1 MPTGG
6 SPYRLWQAGRL
17 LGATGHLPRGPKHAE
32 RTATPRREK
41 IKNQQHGRTEAWTIQ
56 ALAVALPM
64 ATVHA
69 MCARG
74 ARRGGATATFVQRGD
89 QSARVLVWSAP
100 DARGGA
106 RPLGA
111 FSVSYA
117 VPGADEA
124 TLREVSWPPDAPPTD
139 LWSAI
144 EELAG
149 RPIPH

>member
-1 MPTGG
+1 M
-6 SPYRLWQAGRL
+6 
-17 LGATGHLPRGPKHAE
+17 E
-32 RTATPRREK
+32 RTRSAPA
-41 IKNQQHGRTEAWTIQ
+41 GAWELQ

-74 ARRGGATATFVQRGD
+74 GWRGGASATFVQRGE
-89 QSARVLVWSAP
+89 QAARVLVWSAP
-100 DARGGA
+100 DAPGGA

-111 FSVSYA
+111 FSVRYA
-117 VPGADEA
+117 APGAAEA
-124 TLREVSWPPDAPPTD
+124 TLAEVSWPPTVSPTE

-149 RPIPH
+149 RPIPR